1 MKIISPAFARLAR
14 RVRCGEAGSLKPR
27 PWHYHQQM
35 FFRFRKMRSM
45 DPLQVAMTG
54 VRMGER
60 YLQVFCHDA
69 ALTRGLATKI
79 GLSGVAALA
88 AADEAQAKQA
98 RKAADKAGVLIDVKL
113 TPPTELTWDDAAF
126 DMVVVDNTGGGF
138 VGLSAEDR
146 TGCLRDVRRVLRMGG
161 RVEFIERESESSG
174 AEAFLTEA
182 GFKPVRTLAE
192 RDGFRFVEGLK
203 G

>member
-1 MKIISPAFARLAR
+1 MISPPDHNIRNSPLRARCA
-14 RVRCGEAGSLKPR
+14 APR
-27 PWHYHQQM
+27 SDYHQAM
-35 FFRFRKMRSM
+35 LFRFRKMRAM

-60 YLQVFCHDA
+60 YLQVFCSDP
-69 ALTRGLATKI
+69 ALTRGLATKT

-88 AADEAQAKQA
+88 APDDQHA
-98 RKAADKAGVLIDVKL
+98 RQGQKAAEKAGVLIDIKHTAV
-113 TPPTELTWDDAAF
+113 TSLTWDDAMF
-126 DMVVVDNTGGGF
+126 DMVVVDNTGGAFGR
-138 VGLSAEDR
+138 LTDADQSA
-146 TGCLRDVRRVLRMGG
+146 CLRDARRVLRDGG
-161 RVEFIERESESSG
+161 RIEFIERESARSG
-174 AEAFLTEA
+174 ADALLTAA

>member
-1 MKIISPAFARLAR
+1 
-14 RVRCGEAGSLKPR
+14 
-27 PWHYHQQM
+27 
-35 FFRFRKMRSM
+35 M

-60 YLQVFCHDA
+60 YLQVFCSDA
-69 ALTRGLATKI
+69 ALTRGLATKT

-88 AADEAQAKQA
+88 AADDAQAKQA
-98 RKAADKAGVLIDVKL
+98 QKAADKAGVLIDIKR
-113 TPPTELTWDDAAF
+113 TPPTELAWEDGAF

-138 VGLSAEDR
+138 AALSELDR
-146 TGCLRDVRRVLRMGG
+146 TTCLQETRRVLRAGG
-161 RVEFIERESESSG
+161 RVEFIEREADRTG
-174 AEAFLTEA
+174 AEALLRSA

>member
-1 MKIISPAFARLAR
+1 
-14 RVRCGEAGSLKPR
+14 
-27 PWHYHQQM
+27 
-35 FFRFRKMRSM
+35 M

-60 YLQVFCHDA
+60 YLQVFCSDQ
-69 ALTRGLATKI
+69 ALTRGLATKT

-88 AADEAQAKQA
+88 AQDDRQA
-98 RKAADKAGVLIDVKL
+98 RHAKKAADKAGVLIDIKV
-113 TPPTELTWDDAAF
+113 TPATQLAWEDGAF
-126 DMVVVDNTGGGF
+126 DMVVVDNTAGAFRDLGDT
-138 VGLSAEDR
+138 DR
-146 TGCLRDVRRVLRMGG
+146 AACLHEARRVIRPGG
-161 RVEFIERESESSG
+161 RIEFIEREAEPSG
-174 AEAFLTEA
+174 ADGLLTAA